1 MDGGFPG
8 VNIVQPFERLRT
20 NNQILGGYN
29 FVGRDTNLWEIRMV
43 PMCYLQWE
51 GIKMRLVGTAPDASY
66 YLFITEDSS
75 SENPV
80 EESLWVEAAEEADRL
95 GADIINTSLGYF
107 DLITPRIITVIVR

>member
-29 FVGRDTNLWEIRMV
+29 FVGRDTNFMWRYAW
-43 PMCYLQWE
+43 YLCVMGGYKDAE
-51 GIKMRLVGTAPDASY
+51 LVGTAPDASY

-75 SENPV
+75 SET
-80 EESLWVEAAEEADRL
+80 R
-95 GADIINTSLGYF
+95 
-107 DLITPRIITVIVR
+107 

>member
-1 MDGGFPG
+1 
-8 VNIVQPFERLRT
+8 
-20 NNQILGGYN
+20 
-29 FVGRDTNLWEIRMV
+29 
-43 PMCYLQWE
+43 
-51 GIKMRLVGTAPDASY
+51 LVGTAPDASY

-107 DLITPRIITVIVR
+107 DFDNAAYHSYSQMNGNTTFISRGAEIAFSRGIVVVASAGNSGGVQTLYSCTADAVSIIL

>member
-1 MDGGFPG
+1 M
-8 VNIVQPFERLRT
+8 
-20 NNQILGGYN
+20 GGYK
-29 FVGRDTNLWEIRMV
+29 DAE
-43 PMCYLQWE
+43 
-51 GIKMRLVGTAPDASY
+51 LVGTAPDASY

-107 DLITPRIITVIVR
+107 DFDNAIYSYSQMNGNTTFISRGAEIAFSRGSCSSICRKFGSSSNPI